1 MMATGFLF
9 GVVRIFLVGCGVDF
23 PALNMLEAIQLL
35 TFKKVNSM
43 VCELYLNKKISV
55 SLSGFPYS

>member
-23 PALNMLEAIQLL
+23 IALNMLEAIQLL
-35 TFKKVNSM
+35 TFKKVNFM
-43 VCELYLNKKISV
+43 VCELYFN
-55 SLSGFPYS
+55 F